1 MIRIK
6 YFFAFLCLSLFISC
20 SDNSSNPEESL
31 EGINV
36 ETNYLLTYNVYQED
50 FLSNELGEFISQ
62 EDPIYGYEK
71 EFEGK
76 KSFSFKL
83 IELENKKYLFSQIST
98 DNQGIYLYIP
108 ELDINKLIFGGKLDS
123 NLSRFTPGWVKI
135 YDYSNDSWTANE
147 FKIDKGLNGDT
158 LNLVFKING
167 TKDGSKSVEYLNKT
181 QKAFVSK
188 LVIDME
194 ADIVS
199 KFQKANYTIK
209 TNLRFQFLNNIGIYS
224 ISLQENQLFPINKD
238 LIYILQ
244 SKYGV

>member
-6 YFFAFLCLSLFISC
+6 YFFALLCLSLLISC

-36 ETNYLLTYNVYQED
+36 KTSYLLTYNVYQED

-147 FKIDKGLNGDT
+147 FKIDKDLNGDT
-158 LNLVFKING
+158 LNLVFKISG
-167 TKDGSKSVEYLNKT
+167 TKDGSKSVEYVNKT

-244 SKYGV
+244 SKVGF